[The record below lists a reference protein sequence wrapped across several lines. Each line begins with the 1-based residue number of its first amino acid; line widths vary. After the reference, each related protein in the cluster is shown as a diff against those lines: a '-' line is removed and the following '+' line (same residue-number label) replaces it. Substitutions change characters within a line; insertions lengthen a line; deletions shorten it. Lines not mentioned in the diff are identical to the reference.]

1 MLIIKINAYS
11 VFNEETDEFISV
23 DKATDLKMENSLKAV
38 SEWEKKYKKMWFPDP
53 KASKFVKEERRT
65 QEEMLYFIKCMIFK
79 IDNKKI
85 DGPEDVDDKLLYGL
99 NNQDYEKINTYLQDP
114 QTALKSIP
122 ETKPDKKHKPD
133 QIKFTSDRIYAWM
146 FEQQIPLEA
155 EYWNINRL
163 MNVIQVINYDNTPD
177 DRKKSQKPFE
187 VAQDYA
193 RINEER
199 LKKLGKTKG

>member
-1 MLIIKINAYS
+1 MLTITIDAFN
-11 VFNEETDEFISV
+11 VFDEKTETFISV
-23 DKATDLKMENSLKAV
+23 EKPIKLRMENSLWAIA
-38 SEWEKKYKKMWFPDP
+38 EWEKKYKKPWFPDSRAT
-53 KASKFVKEERRT
+53 KATKQKQSERT
-65 QEEMLYFIKCMIFK
+65 PDEMLYFIKCMILNYEQDE
-79 IDNKKI
+79 I
-85 DGPEDVDDKLLYGL
+85 EDSWLYGL
-99 NNQDYEKINTYLQDP
+99 SEDNYKKITEYLQDS
-114 QTALKSIP
+114 QTALSSIP
-122 ETKPDKKHKPD
+122 ETKPDKKHKSD
-133 QIKFTSDRIYAWM
+133 QVRMTSERVYAWI
-146 FEQQIPLEA
+146 FESQMPLET

>member
-1 MLIIKINAYS
+1 MLTITIDA
-11 VFNEETDEFISV
+11 FNMFDEKTETFISV
-23 DKATDLKMENSLKAV
+23 EKPIKLRMENSLWAIA
-38 SEWEKKYKKMWFPDP
+38 EWEKKYKKPWLPDSRAT
-53 KASKFVKEERRT
+53 KATKQKQSERT
-65 QEEMLYFIKCMIFK
+65 PDEMLYFIKCMILNYEQDE
-79 IDNKKI
+79 IDDLWLHGLNEDNYKKI
-85 DGPEDVDDKLLYGL
+85 TE
-99 NNQDYEKINTYLQDP
+99 YLQDS
-114 QTALKSIP
+114 QTALSSIP

-133 QIKFTSDRIYAWM
+133 QVRMTSERVYAWM
-146 FEQQIPLEA
+146 FESQIPLEA

>member
-1 MLIIKINAYS
+1 MLTITIDAFSMFDEKT
-11 VFNEETDEFISV
+11 ETFISV
-23 DKATDLKMENSLKAV
+23 EKPIKLRMENSLWAIA
-38 SEWEKKYKKMWFPDP
+38 EWEKKYKKPWFPDSRAT
-53 KASKFVKEERRT
+53 KAAKEKQSQRT
-65 QEEMLYFIKCMIFK
+65 PDEMLYFIKCMILNYEQDE
-79 IDNKKI
+79 I
-85 DGPEDVDDKLLYGL
+85 EDSWLYGL
-99 NNQDYEKINTYLQDP
+99 SEDNYKKITEYLQDS
-114 QTALKSIP
+114 QTALSSIP

-133 QIKFTSDRIYAWM
+133 QVRMTSERVYAWI
-146 FEQQIPLEA
+146 FESQMPLET
-155 EYWNINRL
+155 EFWNINRL